1 MSFFIITLW
10 SQPAFS
16 YCKDNYIV
24 LSFETKSV
32 LSYFQSASF
41 FTSCLVSMGFFLLY
55 SSASVFVFCSL
66 HVDIYGCCILII
78 TVESFSSVLLL
89 QSSLIIFK
97 IFMIKKFK
105 QILTLIRT
113 FMRCGLWRKL
123 IFVQYNNDFNIALFR
138 TSTKLF
144 QQQKMIN
151 GSL

>member
-10 SQPAFS
+10 SQPAVS

-41 FTSCLVSMGFFLLY
+41 LTSCLVSMGFICY
-55 SSASVFVFCSL
+55 ISDFCSL
-66 HVDIYGCCILII
+66 HVHLW
-78 TVESFSSVLLL
+78 VSHFKNNSNMFESFSSVLLL
-89 QSSLIIFK
+89 HSSLIIFK
-97 IFMIKKFK
+97 IFVIKKFK